1 MTGDQGR
8 GRISGASWSVRSNQ
22 SVAEVKVKIK
32 VEIKVEI
39 KVKIKGRALKGAAEV
54 GGSSQRTDAV
64 RTQLDASV

>member
-1 MTGDQGR
+1 
-8 GRISGASWSVRSNQ
+8 
-22 SVAEVKVKIK
+22 VAEVKVK
-32 VEIKVEI
+32 I

>member
-22 SVAEVKVKIK
+22 SVAEVKVK
-32 VEIKVEI
+32 IKVEI